1 MIKKA
6 AKFVP
11 PTLHPLE
18 DRKYDGTSLNPNF
31 IHTFMVIFSLVFFV
45 GVILDIFVIFVMV
58 RSGQLRKNISSFLLF
73 HLSVTHLLFHV
84 VVPAATMRGKTLQ
97 RSSDALCKVSAF
109 VEHACPAAIFST
121 LVAIAW
127 DRHKNILQPFNS
139 LVAKTMKSYLL
150 LVAVIW
156 TYAVIS
162 SVSFVVSTT
171 VRSDNICWI
180 GNNRTKQR
188 CEEFK
193 SCRTP
198 SDWKVQLSVTFYF
211 LVAFVIPLS
220 YMIFAYTR
228 IAVRLW
234 KRSKNGVIHR
244 AVAKHKTKSVRL
256 LLVAIL
262 GFVFCW
268 SPSILINLLDKYGV
282 LEGLPLNEKVK
293 LKLWCH
299 FIAPASSSLINTA
312 VYAYFSP
319 EFRKN
324 CVKFGCC
331 CRYSSCRPFIESC
344 SQCVVEHRVG
354 SDETSMKRFTRQ
366 STAS

>member
-11 PTLHPLE
+11 PTLHTLDDTE
-18 DRKYDGTSLNPNF
+18 SDGTSSNLNF
-31 IHTFMVIFSLVFFV
+31 LHTFMIVFSLVFFV

-84 VVPAATMRGKTLQ
+84 VVPAVTMRGKTLQ
-97 RSSDALCKVSAF
+97 RSSDAMCKVSAF

-121 LVAIAW
+121 LMAIAW

-162 SVSFVVSTT
+162 SASFVISTT
-171 VRSDNICWI
+171 VRSDNICSI
-180 GNNRTKQR
+180 VNNTQQQ
-188 CEEFK
+188 CEELK

-211 LVAFVIPLS
+211 LVAFVIPLT
-220 YMIFAYTR
+220 YMTFAYTR

-234 KRSKNGVIHR
+234 KRSKTGIIHS
-244 AVAKHKTKSVRL
+244 AVAKHKTKSIRL

-262 GFVFCW
+262 GFVLCW
-268 SPSILINLLDKYGV
+268 SPSILINLLDRYGV
-282 LEGLPLNEKVK
+282 LEGLSLEEKVK

-331 CRYSSCRPFIESC
+331 CCSSCQPFIQSC
-344 SQCVVEHRVG
+344 SQCGVDHRVG

-366 STAS
+366 SAAN

>member
-1 MIKKA
+1 MNRKA

-11 PTLHPLE
+11 PTFQPLDGTE
-18 DRKYDGTSLNPNF
+18 SDGTSSYLHF
-31 IHTFMVIFSLVFFV
+31 VHTFMIIFSVVSFI
-45 GVILDIFVIFVMV
+45 GIILDVFVIFVMV
-58 RSGQLRKNISSFLLF
+58 RSGQLRRNTSSFLLF

-84 VVPAATMRGKTLQ
+84 VVPAVTIRGNTLQ
-97 RSSDALCKVSAF
+97 RSSNTMCKVAAF

-156 TYAVIS
+156 SYAVIS
-162 SVSFVVSTT
+162 SASFVVSTT
-171 VRSDNICWI
+171 ARSDNICSI
-180 GNNRTKQR
+180 GNNTQQR
-188 CEEFK
+188 CEEYK

-198 SDWKVQLSVTFYF
+198 SDWKINLSVTFYF

-220 YMIFAYTR
+220 YMTFAYTR

-234 KRSKNGVIHR
+234 KRSKSGIIHS
-244 AVAKHKTKSVRL
+244 AVAKHKTKSIRL

-262 GFVFCW
+262 GFVICW

-282 LEGLPLNEKVK
+282 LKDLPLDLKEKLK

-312 VYAYFSP
+312 VYGYFSP

-331 CRYSSCRPFIESC
+331 CCSSCQPFIQSC
-344 SQCVVEHRVG
+344 SQCGVDHRVG
-354 SDETSMKRFTRQ
+354 LDETSMKRFTWQ

>member
-1 MIKKA
+1 MDKKA

-11 PTLHPLE
+11 PTLHSLDDKE
-18 DRKYDGTSLNPNF
+18 HDETSSILHF
-31 IHTFMVIFSLVFFV
+31 LYTFVIIFSLVFFIGLV
-45 GVILDIFVIFVMV
+45 LDIFVIFVMV
-58 RSGQLRKNISSFLLF
+58 RSGQLRKNTSSFLLF

-84 VVPAATMRGKTLQ
+84 VVPAVTVRGNKLH
-97 RSSDALCKVSAF
+97 RSSNAMCKVSAF

-127 DRHKNILQPFNS
+127 DRHKNILQPFQS

-162 SVSFVVSTT
+162 SASFVISTT
-171 VRSDNICWI
+171 VRTDNICSI
-180 GNNRTKQR
+180 VNNTQQR

-198 SDWKVQLSVTFYF
+198 SDWKIKLSVTLYF

-220 YMIFAYTR
+220 YMTFAYTR

-234 KRSKNGVIHR
+234 KRSKNGMIHS
-244 AVAKHKTKSVRL
+244 AAAKHKTKSIRL

-262 GFVFCW
+262 GFVICW
-268 SPSILINLLDKYGV
+268 SPSIMINLLHEYGA
-282 LEGLPLNEKVK
+282 LESLPLEANVK

-299 FIAPASSSLINTA
+299 FITPALSSLLNTA

-331 CRYSSCRPFIESC
+331 CCRSCQPFIQSC
-344 SQCVVEHRVG
+344 SQCCVDARVG
-354 SDETSMKRFTRQ
+354 SDETSMKRFTK
-366 STAS
+366 SSATS

>member
-1 MIKKA
+1 
-6 AKFVP
+6 
-11 PTLHPLE
+11 
-18 DRKYDGTSLNPNF
+18 
-31 IHTFMVIFSLVFFV
+31 
-45 GVILDIFVIFVMV
+45 MV

-84 VVPAATMRGKTLQ
+84 VVPAVTMRGKTLQ
-97 RSSDALCKVSAF
+97 RSSDAMCKVSAF

-121 LVAIAW
+121 LMAIAW

-162 SVSFVVSTT
+162 SASFVISTT
-171 VRSDNICWI
+171 VRYDNICSI
-180 GNNRTKQR
+180 VNNTQQQ
-188 CEEFK
+188 CEELK

-211 LVAFVIPLS
+211 LVAFVIPLT
-220 YMIFAYTR
+220 YMTFAYTR

-234 KRSKNGVIHR
+234 KRSKTGIIHS
-244 AVAKHKTKSVRL
+244 AVAKHKTKSIRL

-262 GFVFCW
+262 GFVLCW
-268 SPSILINLLDKYGV
+268 SPSILINLLDRYGV
-282 LEGLPLNEKVK
+282 LEGLSLEEKVK

-331 CRYSSCRPFIESC
+331 CCSSCQPFIQSC
-344 SQCVVEHRVG
+344 SQCGVDHRVG

-366 STAS
+366 SAAN

>member
-1 MIKKA
+1 MDKKA
-6 AKFVP
+6 AQFVP
-11 PTLHPLE
+11 PTFHPMDNTERDETSSILHFV
-18 DRKYDGTSLNPNF
+18 Y
-31 IHTFMVIFSLVFFV
+31 TFMIFFSLVFSI
-45 GVILDIFVIFVMV
+45 GLILDIFVIFVMV
-58 RSGQLRKNISSFLLF
+58 RSGQLRKNTSSFLLF

-84 VVPAATMRGKTLQ
+84 VLPAVTIRGNKLQ
-97 RSSDALCKVSAF
+97 RTSDAMCKVAAF

-127 DRHKNILQPFNS
+127 DRHKNILQPFQS

-162 SVSFVVSTT
+162 SVSFVISTK
-171 VRSDNICWI
+171 VRSDNICSI
-180 GNNRTKQR
+180 GNKTRQR
-188 CEEFK
+188 CEEYM

-198 SDWKVQLSVTFYF
+198 SDWKIKLSVTFYF

-220 YMIFAYTR
+220 YMTFAYSR

-234 KRSKNGVIHR
+234 KRSKNGMIHS
-244 AVAKHKTKSVRL
+244 AVAKHKTKSIRL

-262 GFVFCW
+262 GFVICW
-268 SPSILINLLDKYGV
+268 GPSIMINLLDKYGV
-282 LEGLPLNEKVK
+282 MQSVPLDAKVK
-293 LKLWCH
+293 LKLWCQ
-299 FIAPASSSLINTA
+299 FITPALSSLINTA

-331 CRYSSCRPFIESC
+331 CCSSCQPFIQSC
-344 SQCVVEHRVG
+344 SQCCVDPRVG
-354 SDETSMKRFTRQ
+354 SDETSMKRFTK
-366 STAS
+366 SSAAS